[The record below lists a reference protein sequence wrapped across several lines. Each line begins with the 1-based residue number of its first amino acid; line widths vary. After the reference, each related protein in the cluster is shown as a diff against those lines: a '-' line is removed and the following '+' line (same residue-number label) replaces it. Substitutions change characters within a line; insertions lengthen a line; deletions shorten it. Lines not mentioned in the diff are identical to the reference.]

1 VAAPAGAF
9 LADGIVQTLGL
20 DAYRTALA
28 GGPRMFFEA
37 YDRAAAQKGRAL
49 IPLAK
54 VIRDDLAAAPIPT
67 PRS

>member
-1 VAAPAGAF
+1 MAAPAGAF